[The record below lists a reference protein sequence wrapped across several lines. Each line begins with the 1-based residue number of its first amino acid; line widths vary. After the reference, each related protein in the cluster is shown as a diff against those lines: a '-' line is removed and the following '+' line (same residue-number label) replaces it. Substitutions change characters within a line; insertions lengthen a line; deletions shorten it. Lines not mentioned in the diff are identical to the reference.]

1 MRLHTSFKSSLKDL
15 IDSLLVHAFL
25 EEWLHAHDLRVKVSS
40 ERGELKYIRNVE
52 RIRGELCDGKLLL
65 LSTNQLVSK
74 RSVILGPDLVF
85 KAFKHIFD
93 VDAISV

>member
-40 ERGELKYIRNVE
+40 ERGERKYIRNVE

-65 LSTNQLVSK
+65 LSTNQLVS
-74 RSVILGPDLVF
+74 
-85 KAFKHIFD
+85 
-93 VDAISV
+93 